1 MTRDVSAGARR
12 LRRLRRPAWLG
23 TARRTTP
30 FSDVW
35 GVDRGTPVDR
45 RYVESFLERH
55 RDDIRGRVLEVG
67 DPRYTDRYGT
77 GVTARDVLDVDARNP
92 QATLVADLARPDDFE
107 EGAYDCFV
115 LAQTL
120 QYVFDVQAAVRSAH
134 RLLRPGGVLL
144 VTVPCVSRIARSAG
158 VDGDFWRFTRA
169 SVERL
174 LGAAFGADA
183 VDVAAHGNV
192 LTAIAFL
199 LGMAGEE
206 LKDREVDTDDPWFP
220 VVVTARAVKRG

>member
-1 MTRDVSAGARR
+1 VTRETSAGARR

-30 FSDVW
+30 LSDVW
-35 GVDRGTPVDR
+35 GIDRGTPVDR
-45 RYVESFLERH
+45 VYVESFLERH
-55 RDDIRGRVLEVG
+55 RSDIRGRVLEVG

-77 GVTARDVLDVDARNP
+77 GVTAHDVLDVDPGNP
-92 QATLVADLARPDDFE
+92 QATLVADLARPDAFE

-120 QYVFDVQAAVRSAH
+120 QYVFDIRAAVRSAH

-158 VDGDFWRFTRA
+158 VAGDFWRFTHA

-174 LGAAFGADA
+174 LAGEFGADA

-199 LGMAGEE
+199 HGMAAEE
-206 LKDREVDTDDPWFP
+206 LKARELEADDPWFP
-220 VVVTARAVKRG
+220 VVVTARAVKRD